1 MTFGSVCSSLKEPEG
16 GAVSSNSCT
25 KENGRLSE
33 ADEPVGGEA
42 TPEQVKPQEGS
53 TGFSRF
59 LLVFFTC
66 SNMFK
71 LMKVL
76 RPLLLEPSSPANCLS
91 VLQSSTGRLPQEEAP
106 ESDPAGNPEPEPF
119 ADRSPA
125 RISESPQESEELSH
139 VGDPEPPEKPPSA
152 TPDSDSKTL
161 TSEES
166 SEDEEEVTRS
176 AENVGEASSILP
188 SSVLD
193 KASTIAQHFTNSI
206 KRGSL
211 VQDEGRSLSCASP
224 RLLSRTSSRLSLGA
238 EPTDRPLRL
247 SSVSSD
253 HVETFAGTDLTL
265 LSPREDNLFDSGRG
279 IQRRRDS
286 ILSKQDQLL
295 ICKIKSYYENAES
308 QSPTFSLQR
317 RESLTYIPT
326 GLVRSSVSRLNSVP
340 GEDGVQASSSTAN
353 TSSGLELNSAVS
365 TQTGGHVVSS
375 GSLDSLTSDQ
385 RSTDPIDSKED
396 KPSGPH
402 SPQDVLPEDEEF
414 RPSSEMIKIWQTME
428 RDTTRS
434 HREDQLQRADPTTS
448 LCDRSTPCQP
458 ENRDLGTISTGPS
471 CLRLQR
477 GNLKDSLKVFGG
489 EAALLK
495 APPPRV
501 VQLKA
506 EAQSEQPNED
516 DVDRTKSK
524 VLHLAR
530 QYSQRIKTVKPVVR
544 QRSQG
549 LLTGRKSLACVVEEK
564 ESAGTSSPSPARSAG
579 LLIRTKLLMSP
590 CSPGKPKT
598 PPLASPLLSPP
609 LTSDPP
615 GSSKAVSPVRA
626 RSCSPHSPFKFFSVE
641 EFDWPDVRELRSKY
655 CEPRRSQRS
664 HVSRTHSV
672 PEQMFEGG
680 LRRHSSCSEEEVPS
694 LAPRGSRNA
703 GRAER
708 RQRLHRANSLDPRL
722 SGTQMADMQKLRE
735 QVGPSD
741 CDGYRITA
749 EAPLPNDPNH
759 KMIIMEKLSEP
770 VDAARE
776 EEEEDNYVQIRSP
789 TSREKISI
797 MAVIDR
803 CRIYQESDEYRQR
816 EEPKAKAEPARS
828 LERDAAAAAPA
839 NEDDTSQKRSSNG
852 GQQSIVKNLRE
863 KFQNLS

>member
-1 MTFGSVCSSLKEPEG
+1 M
-16 GAVSSNSCT
+16 
-25 KENGRLSE
+25 
-33 ADEPVGGEA
+33 
-42 TPEQVKPQEGS
+42 
-53 TGFSRF
+53 
-59 LLVFFTC
+59 FFTC
-66 SNMFK
+66 SNSNMFK

-76 RPLLLEPSSPANCLS
+76 RQLLLEPSSSANCLS

-119 ADRSPA
+119 ADHSPGG
-125 RISESPQESEELSH
+125 ISESPQESEELSH
-139 VGDPEPPEKPPSA
+139 SEDPEPPEKPPSA

-166 SEDEEEVTRS
+166 SEDEEEATRS
-176 AENVGEASSILP
+176 AEKVGEASSILP

-193 KASTIAQHFTNSI
+193 KASAIAQHFTNSI

-224 RLLSRTSSRLSLGA
+224 RLLSRNGSHLSLSA

-253 HVETFAGTDLTL
+253 HVETFTGTDLTL
-265 LSPREDNLFDSGRG
+265 LSPREDNLFDSSRG

-340 GEDGVQASSSTAN
+340 RDDVVQAGSSTAN
-353 TSSGLELNSAVS
+353 TSSGLESNCAVS

-375 GSLDSLTSDQ
+375 SSLDSLRSDQ
-385 RSTDPIDSKED
+385 RSTDPEDSKED
-396 KPSGPH
+396 KLSRPH

-428 RDTTRS
+428 RDITRS
-434 HREDQLQRADPTTS
+434 HREDRLQRAAPTTS
-448 LCDRSTPCQP
+448 QCDRSKLCQP
-458 ENRDLGTISTGPS
+458 ESRDLGTVSAGPS
-471 CLRLQR
+471 GLWLQR
-477 GNLKDSLKVFGG
+477 GSLKDSLKVFGG
-489 EAALLK
+489 EAALLR
-495 APPPRV
+495 APLPRV
-501 VQLKA
+501 IQLKA
-506 EAQSEQPNED
+506 EAEGEQPSED

-530 QYSQRIKTVKPVVR
+530 QYSQRIKTAKPVVR

-549 LLTGRKSLACVVEEK
+549 LLTGKKSLACVVEEK
-564 ESAGTSSPSPARSAG
+564 ESAGTSGPSPARDADP
-579 LLIRTKLLMSP
+579 LIPTKLSMSP

-598 PPLASPLLSPP
+598 PPLASAHRPTSLLQSPVNHSPP
-609 LTSDPP
+609 LTSDTP
-615 GSSKAVSPVRA
+615 GSPKAVSLVRA
-626 RSCSPHSPFKFFSVE
+626 RSCSPHSPHSPFKSFSVE

-655 CEPRRSQRS
+655 CESGRSQRS

-680 LRRHSSCSEEEVPS
+680 LRRHSSCSSEEVPS
-694 LAPRGSRNA
+694 LTPRGSWDA

-708 RQRLHRANSLDPRL
+708 RRRLHRANSLDPRL

-741 CDGYRITA
+741 CDGYRVTA
-749 EAPLPNDPNH
+749 EAPLPNDPDH

-770 VDAARE
+770 VDTARE
-776 EEEEDNYVQIRSP
+776 EEEEENYVQIRSP

-803 CRIYQESDEYRQR
+803 CRVYQESDEYRQR
-816 EEPKAKAEPARS
+816 EEPKAKVEPARP
-828 LERDAAAAAPA
+828 LERDAATAAAA
-839 NEDDTSQKRSSNG
+839 NEDDTSQKKSSNG

>member
-1 MTFGSVCSSLKEPEG
+1 M
-16 GAVSSNSCT
+16 
-25 KENGRLSE
+25 
-33 ADEPVGGEA
+33 
-42 TPEQVKPQEGS
+42 
-53 TGFSRF
+53 
-59 LLVFFTC
+59 
-66 SNMFK
+66 
-71 LMKVL
+71 
-76 RPLLLEPSSPANCLS
+76 
-91 VLQSSTGRLPQEEAP
+91 
-106 ESDPAGNPEPEPF
+106 
-119 ADRSPA
+119 
-125 RISESPQESEELSH
+125 
-139 VGDPEPPEKPPSA
+139 
-152 TPDSDSKTL
+152 
-161 TSEES
+161 
-166 SEDEEEVTRS
+166 TRS
-176 AENVGEASSILP
+176 AEKVGEASSILP

-193 KASTIAQHFTNSI
+193 KASAIAQHFTNSI

-224 RLLSRTSSRLSLGA
+224 RLLSRTGSRLSLGA

-247 SSVSSD
+247 SSMSSD
-253 HVETFAGTDLTL
+253 HVETFAETDLTL
-265 LSPREDNLFDSGRG
+265 LSPREDNLFDSSRG
-279 IQRRRDS
+279 IQCRRDS

-326 GLVRSSVSRLNSVP
+326 GLVRSSVSRLNSIP

-353 TSSGLELNSAVS
+353 TSSGLELNSAVT
-365 TQTGGHVVSS
+365 TQTGGHVVSG
-375 GSLDSLTSDQ
+375 GSPDSLRSDQ
-385 RSTDPIDSKED
+385 RSTDQD
-396 KPSGPH
+396 KPTRPH

-428 RDTTRS
+428 RDITRS
-434 HREDQLQRADPTTS
+434 HRDDRLQRAAPTTS

-458 ENRDLGTISTGPS
+458 ESRNLGTVSAGPS

-477 GNLKDSLKVFGG
+477 GNLKDSLQVFGG
-489 EAALLK
+489 EAALLR
-495 APPPRV
+495 APLPRV

-506 EAQSEQPNED
+506 EAEGEQPSED

-530 QYSQRIKTVKPVVR
+530 QYSQRIKTAKPVVR

-564 ESAGTSSPSPARSAG
+564 ESAGTSSPSPVRVSG
-579 LLIRTKLLMSP
+579 LLIPTKLLMSP
-590 CSPGKPKT
+590 RSPGKPKT
-598 PPLASPLLSPP
+598 PPLASAHRPTSLPQSPP

-615 GSSKAVSPVRA
+615 GSSMAVSPVRA
-626 RSCSPHSPFKFFSVE
+626 RSCSPHSPFKSFSVE
-641 EFDWPDVRELRSKY
+641 EFVWPDVRELRSKY
-655 CEPRRSQRS
+655 CEPGRSQRS

-680 LRRHSSCSEEEVPS
+680 LRRHSSCSSEEVPA
-694 LAPRGSRNA
+694 LAPRRSWDA

-708 RQRLHRANSLDPRL
+708 RRRLHRANSLDPRL
-722 SGTQMADMQKLRE
+722 SGTQMADMQKLQE
-735 QVGPSD
+735 QVGPGD
-741 CDGYRITA
+741 CDGYRVTA
-749 EAPLPNDPNH
+749 EAPLPNDPDH

-770 VDAARE
+770 VDTAREEE

-803 CRIYQESDEYRQR
+803 CRVYQESDENRQR
-816 EEPKAKAEPARS
+816 EEPKAKVEAARS
-828 LERDAAAAAPA
+828 VERDAATAAPA
-839 NEDDTSQKRSSNG
+839 NEDDASQKRSSNA

>member
-1 MTFGSVCSSLKEPEG
+1 
-16 GAVSSNSCT
+16 
-25 KENGRLSE
+25 
-33 ADEPVGGEA
+33 
-42 TPEQVKPQEGS
+42 
-53 TGFSRF
+53 
-59 LLVFFTC
+59 
-66 SNMFK
+66 MFK

-76 RPLLLEPSSPANCLS
+76 RQLLLEPSSSGNCLS
-91 VLQSSTGRLPQEEAP
+91 VLQSSTGQLPQEEAP

-125 RISESPQESEELSH
+125 RFSESPQESEELSH
-139 VGDPEPPEKPPSA
+139 GGDSEPPEKPQSA
-152 TPDSDSKTL
+152 TGDSDSKTL

-176 AENVGEASSILP
+176 AEKMGEASSILP

-193 KASTIAQHFTNSI
+193 KAGAIAQHFTNSI

-224 RLLSRTSSRLSLGA
+224 RLLSRTGSRLSLGA

-265 LSPREDNLFDSGRG
+265 LSPREDNLFDSTRG

-308 QSPTFSLQR
+308 ESPTFSLQR
-317 RESLTYIPT
+317 RESLTYIPI
-326 GLVRSSVSRLNSVP
+326 GLVRSSISRLNSIP

-353 TSSGLELNSAVS
+353 TSSGMELNSAVS
-365 TQTGGHVVSS
+365 SQMGGHVVSS
-375 GSLDSLTSDQ
+375 ASLDSLRSDQ
-385 RSTDPIDSKED
+385 RSTDQDNP
-396 KPSGPH
+396 PRPH
-402 SPQDVLPEDEEF
+402 STQDVSPENEEF

-428 RDTTRS
+428 RDITRS
-434 HREDQLQRADPTTS
+434 HWEDRLQRAAPTTS
-448 LCDRSTPCQP
+448 LCDRSTRCQP
-458 ENRDLGTISTGPS
+458 ESRDIGTVSAGPL
-471 CLRLQR
+471 CLQLQR

-489 EAALLK
+489 EAALFT
-495 APPPRV
+495 APLPRV

-506 EAQSEQPNED
+506 EAEGEQPSED

-530 QYSQRIKTVKPVVR
+530 QYSQRIKTAKPVVR

-564 ESAGTSSPSPARSAG
+564 ESAGTSSPSPARAAG

-598 PPLASPLLSPP
+598 PPLASAHQPTSLLLSPVNHSPP
-609 LTSDPP
+609 LTPNPP

-626 RSCSPHSPFKFFSVE
+626 RSCSPHSPFKSFSAE
-641 EFDWPDVRELRSKY
+641 EFDWPDVQELRSKY
-655 CEPRRSQRS
+655 CEPGCSQRS

-694 LAPRGSRNA
+694 LAPRGSWDT

-708 RQRLHRANSLDPRL
+708 RRRLHRANSLDPRL

-735 QVGPSD
+735 QVGPGN
-741 CDGYRITA
+741 CDGYRVTA

-776 EEEEDNYVQIRSP
+776 EEEEEDNYMQIRSP

-803 CRIYQESDEYRQR
+803 RRVYQESDEYRQR
-816 EEPKAKAEPARS
+816 EEPKVKAEPARS
-828 LERDAAAAAPA
+828 LEHDAAAAAPP
-839 NEDDTSQKRSSNG
+839 NEDDTSLKRSSNA

-863 KFQNLS
+863 KFQNFS

>member
-1 MTFGSVCSSLKEPEG
+1 
-16 GAVSSNSCT
+16 
-25 KENGRLSE
+25 
-33 ADEPVGGEA
+33 
-42 TPEQVKPQEGS
+42 
-53 TGFSRF
+53 
-59 LLVFFTC
+59 
-66 SNMFK
+66 MFK

-76 RPLLLEPSSPANCLS
+76 RQLLLEPSSSANCLS
-91 VLQSSTGRLPQEEAP
+91 ALQSSIGRLPQEEAP
-106 ESDPAGNPEPEPF
+106 ESDPAGSPEPEPF
-119 ADRSPA
+119 ADRSPGG
-125 RISESPQESEELSH
+125 ISESPQKSEELSH
-139 VGDPEPPEKPPSA
+139 GGDPEPPEKPLSA

-166 SEDEEEVTRS
+166 SEDEEEATRS
-176 AENVGEASSILP
+176 AEKVGEASSILP

-193 KASTIAQHFTNSI
+193 KASAIAQHFTNSI
-206 KRGSL
+206 RRGSL

-224 RLLSRTSSRLSLGA
+224 RLLSRTGSRLSLGA

-340 GEDGVQASSSTAN
+340 GEDGVPASSSTAS
-353 TSSGLELNSAVS
+353 TSSGLESNSVVS

-375 GSLDSLTSDQ
+375 GSLDSLRSDQ
-385 RSTDPIDSKED
+385 RSTDPEDSKED
-396 KPSGPH
+396 KPSRPH

-428 RDTTRS
+428 RDITRS
-434 HREDQLQRADPTTS
+434 HREDRLQRAAPTTS
-448 LCDRSTPCQP
+448 LRDRSKLCQP
-458 ENRDLGTISTGPS
+458 ESRELGTVSAGPS

-477 GNLKDSLKVFGG
+477 GSLKDSLKVFGG
-489 EAALLK
+489 EAALLR
-495 APPPRV
+495 APLPRV

-506 EAQSEQPNED
+506 EAEGEQPSED

-530 QYSQRIKTVKPVVR
+530 QYSQRIKTAKPAVR
-544 QRSQG
+544 QRGQG
-549 LLTGRKSLACVVEEK
+549 LLTGKKSLACVVEEK
-564 ESAGTSSPSPARSAG
+564 ESAGTSGPSPAGDAG
-579 LLIRTKLLMSP
+579 PLIPTKLSMSP

-598 PPLASPLLSPP
+598 PPLAFAHRPTSLLQSPVNHSPP
-609 LTSDPP
+609 LTSDTP
-615 GSSKAVSPVRA
+615 GSPKAVSPVRA
-626 RSCSPHSPFKFFSVE
+626 RSCSPHSPFKSFSVE
-641 EFDWPDVRELRSKY
+641 EFDWPDVQELRSKY
-655 CEPRRSQRS
+655 CEPRRSQGS

-680 LRRHSSCSEEEVPS
+680 LRRHSSCSSEEVPS
-694 LAPRGSRNA
+694 PTPRGSWDA

-708 RQRLHRANSLDPRL
+708 RRRLHRANSLDPRL
-722 SGTQMADMQKLRE
+722 SGTQMADMQKLRQ
-735 QVGPSD
+735 QVGPD
-741 CDGYRITA
+741 DRDGYRVTA
-749 EAPLPNDPNH
+749 EAPLPNDPDH

-770 VDAARE
+770 VDTAREE

-803 CRIYQESDEYRQR
+803 CRVYQESDEYRQR
-816 EEPKAKAEPARS
+816 EEPKTKAEPARP
-828 LERDAAAAAPA
+828 LERDAATAAPA
-839 NEDDTSQKRSSNG
+839 NEDDTSQKKSSNG
-852 GQQSIVKNLRE
+852 AQQSIVKNLRE

>member
-1 MTFGSVCSSLKEPEG
+1 
-16 GAVSSNSCT
+16 
-25 KENGRLSE
+25 
-33 ADEPVGGEA
+33 
-42 TPEQVKPQEGS
+42 
-53 TGFSRF
+53 
-59 LLVFFTC
+59 
-66 SNMFK
+66 MFK

-76 RPLLLEPSSPANCLS
+76 RQLLLEPSSSANCVS
-91 VLQSSTGRLPQEEAP
+91 VLQSSTGRRPQEEAP
-106 ESDPAGNPEPEPF
+106 GSDPAGNPEPEPF
-119 ADRSPA
+119 SDRSPA

-139 VGDPEPPEKPPSA
+139 GGDPEPPEKPPSA

-176 AENVGEASSILP
+176 AEKVGEAPSILP

-193 KASTIAQHFTNSI
+193 KASAIAQHFTNSI

-224 RLLSRTSSRLSLGA
+224 RLLSRTGSRLSLGA

-247 SSVSSD
+247 SSVSYD
-253 HVETFAGTDLTL
+253 HVETFTGTDLTL
-265 LSPREDNLFDSGRG
+265 LSPREDNLFDSSRG

-340 GEDGVQASSSTAN
+340 GEDSVQASSSTAN

-375 GSLDSLTSDQ
+375 GSLDSLRSDQ
-385 RSTDPIDSKED
+385 RSTDPEDSKED
-396 KPSGPH
+396 KPSRPH
-402 SPQDVLPEDEEF
+402 SLQDVLPQEEEF

-428 RDTTRS
+428 RDITRS
-434 HREDQLQRADPTTS
+434 HREDRLQQAAPTTS
-448 LCDRSTPCQP
+448 LCDRSTLCQP
-458 ENRDLGTISTGPS
+458 ESRNLGTVSAGPS

-489 EAALLK
+489 EAALLR
-495 APPPRV
+495 APLPRV
-501 VQLKA
+501 IQLKA
-506 EAQSEQPNED
+506 EAEGEQPNED

-530 QYSQRIKTVKPVVR
+530 QYSQRIKTAKPVVR

-564 ESAGTSSPSPARSAG
+564 ESAGTSSPSPARAAG

-598 PPLASPLLSPP
+598 PPLASAHQPTSPLLSPVNHSP
-609 LTSDPP
+609 SLTSDPP
-615 GSSKAVSPVRA
+615 GSSKVVSPVRA
-626 RSCSPHSPFKFFSVE
+626 RSCSPHSPFKSFSVE
-641 EFDWPDVRELRSKY
+641 EVDWPDVRELRSKY
-655 CEPRRSQRS
+655 CEPGCLQRS

-680 LRRHSSCSEEEVPS
+680 LRRHSSCSSEEVPS
-694 LAPRGSRNA
+694 LAPRGSWDA
-703 GRAER
+703 GRVER

-722 SGTQMADMQKLRE
+722 SGTQMADMQKLQE
-735 QVGPSD
+735 QVGPGD
-741 CDGYRITA
+741 CDGYRVTA
-749 EAPLPNDPNH
+749 EAPLPNDPDH

-770 VDAARE
+770 VDTARE
-776 EEEEDNYVQIRSP
+776 EEGEDNYVQIRSP

-803 CRIYQESDEYRQR
+803 CRVYQESDEYRQR

-828 LERDAAAAAPA
+828 LERDGATAAPA
-839 NEDDTSQKRSSNG
+839 NEDDMSQERSSNG